1 MTFTAGLWKTIS
13 PIYRAI
19 LDHPFN
25 QQLAQGTLPQE
36 QFQFYLKQDA
46 LYLVDFAKA
55 LALISAK
62 SPSVDLVVDFLH
74 FAEGAI
80 IAERGLHEYYFQVYN
95 TQLDVK
101 YAPGCFN
108 YTNYLLATASLR
120 SYEEAIAAVLPCF
133 WIYREVGSHI
143 YQNSLQSSP
152 SHNSYQKWIDTYAG
166 EEFGIVVDKAIAIT
180 DQVAAQTTPR
190 IRDLMQTAFVNS
202 TRLEWIFWDSAYHL
216 EQWQPKI
223 NSPIN

>member
-1 MTFTAGLWKTIS
+1 MTFTSALWTNIT
-13 PIYRAI
+13 PIYQAI

-25 QQLAQGTLPQE
+25 QQLAQGSLSQE

-62 SPSVDLVVDFLH
+62 SASVDLVVDFLH

-95 TQLDVK
+95 IQLDVK
-101 YAPGCFN
+101 YAPGCFT

-120 SYEEAIAAVLPCF
+120 SYEEAIASVLPCF
-133 WIYREVGSHI
+133 WIYREVGNYI
-143 YQNSLQSSP
+143 YQHSIQNNP
-152 SHNSYQKWIDTYAG
+152 YQKWIDTYSG
-166 EEFGIVVDKAIAIT
+166 KEFAIVVDKAIAIT
-180 DQVAAQTTPR
+180 NQIAAQTTPQ
-190 IRDLMQTAFVNS
+190 IKDAMEAAFINS
-202 TRLEWIFWDSAYHL
+202 SRLEWVFWDSAYHL
-216 EQWQPKI
+216 EQWQPHI
-223 NSPIN
+223 N